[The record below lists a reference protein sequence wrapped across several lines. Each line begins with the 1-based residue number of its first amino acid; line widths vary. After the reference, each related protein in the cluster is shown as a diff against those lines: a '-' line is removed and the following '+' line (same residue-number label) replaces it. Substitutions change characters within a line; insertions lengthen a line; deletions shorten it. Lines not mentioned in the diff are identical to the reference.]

1 MAIDYHPKPH
11 EVTIR
16 IAELLEKAKQDDDKI
31 IDALIPNIT
40 LVKALLASKDDDDRE
55 WYQALLNTAIT
66 DYLTVEH
73 DLVTKANDDLIAKA
87 GYTVKTDVDDDDFIV
102 HDTRI

>member
-1 MAIDYHPKPH
+1 MATDYHPKPH
-11 EVTIR
+11 EDAIR
-16 IAELLEKAKQDDDKI
+16 IAELLEKAKQDDDKL
-31 IDALIPNIT
+31 IDALIHNIT
-40 LVKALLASKDDDDRE
+40 LVKALLAAKDDDDRE

-73 DLVTKANDDLIAKA
+73 DLVTKANDALIAEV
-87 GYTVKTDVDDDDFIV
+87 GYTVKTAVDDDSFII